1 MKKFNVL
8 FVVVLFVA
16 VVAVVVG
23 AYSVG
28 YNSAVHSVEAV
39 EITENGYNVTFDGE
53 VFCYE

>member
-16 VVAVVVG
+16 VVAVAVG

-28 YNSAVHSVEAV
+28 YNSAVHSVDGV
-39 EITENGYNVTFDGE
+39 EVTESGYNVTFNGE